1 MTATTDLRPTS
12 RQRARAL
19 AARWTAKAVREA
31 RPEMT
36 RAEQRA
42 LVLQFLSAMV
52 F

>member
-1 MTATTDLRPTS
+1 MTATDDLRPTS
-12 RQRARAL
+12 RQSARAL
-19 AARWTAKAVREA
+19 AARAIARTVREA

-42 LVLQFLSAMV
+42 LVLQFLNAMV